1 MDYIQLLRIMLE
13 DTTQEDLAK
22 ELGTTQATI
31 SRWLSGQEPRGGAIE
46 RIRKLARV
54 RRLANNSM
62 TSETMAN
69 EAMTNEAMTGQ
80 PIQPM
85 DEQASMGEH
94 TLDTP
99 PSGFFDGAN
108 MTPLIPASAKREINR
123 ARRMSSKSRRQ
134 QATIHDGGDIANF
147 TIHAGMGNGG
157 TVSVQVDE
165 DGMAIDPSDSDGFW
179 SFPEQVKAG
188 WREMT
193 KTYAMPVT
201 GDSME
206 PTLTNGSYVFVAT
219 SHNYPSPPD
228 LYAVDY
234 GHGLMIKRLELL
246 PEDKIHIISDNE
258 RYTNFEFHASEVQVY
273 GRVVA
278 IFQWRG

>member
-1 MDYIQLLRIMLE
+1 MDYIQLLRIMLD
-13 DTTQEDLAK
+13 DTTQEDLARD
-22 ELGTTQATI
+22 LGTTQATI
-31 SRWLSGQEPRGGAIE
+31 SRWLSGQEPRGSAIE
-46 RIRKLARV
+46 RIRMLARS

-62 TSETMAN
+62 STETMADEVAEHGN
-69 EAMTNEAMTGQ
+69 
-80 PIQPM
+80 
-85 DEQASMGEH
+85 EQAAPHGFSDG
-94 TLDTP
+94 
-99 PSGFFDGAN
+99 GFFDGDMAK
-108 MTPLIPASAKREINR
+108 PLAARKREQNR
-123 ARRMSSKSRRQ
+123 ARGNTSQ
-134 QATIHDGGDIANF
+134 TNTVHNGGDIANF

-206 PTLTNGSYVFVAT
+206 PTLTSGSYVFVDT

-228 LYAVDY
+228 LYAVNY

-246 PEDKIHIISDNE
+246 PEDKVHVISDNE
-258 RYTNFEFHASEVQVY
+258 RYSNFEFHASEIEVY

-278 IFQWRG
+278 SFQWRG